1 MCLVVLSVYVSG
13 IIPPRGCSHAGC
25 NCVFRAMCSLQMF
38 QSQNYWFP
46 VGFSDI
52 TWCAFKTLFYLP
64 VLNGRERKGLEA
76 GIGDDNKS
84 KIFSG
89 VVKIVVKVSIFIWR
103 LVTIAADV
111 L

>member
-13 IIPPRGCSHAGC
+13 IIPPRGCSHASC
-25 NCVFRAMCSLQMF
+25 NCVFRAMCWLQMF

-46 VGFSDI
+46 VGLSDV
-52 TWCAFKTLFYLP
+52 TWCPFKTLLYLP
-64 VLNGRERKGLEA
+64 LNGRERKGLNA
-76 GIGDDNKS
+76 GIGDNNKS

-89 VVKIVVKVSIFIWR
+89 VAIIVVKVSVFIWK
-103 LVTIAADV
+103 LVTVAADV

>member
-25 NCVFRAMCSLQMF
+25 NCMFRAMCSLQMF

-52 TWCAFKTLFYLP
+52 TWCPFKTLLSLP
-64 VLNGRERKGLEA
+64 LSSGRERKGLKA
-76 GIGDDNKS
+76 GIADNNKS
-84 KIFSG
+84 KIFRR
-89 VVKIVVKVSIFIWR
+89 VAKIVVKVSVFIWR
-103 LVTIAADV
+103 LVTVAANV